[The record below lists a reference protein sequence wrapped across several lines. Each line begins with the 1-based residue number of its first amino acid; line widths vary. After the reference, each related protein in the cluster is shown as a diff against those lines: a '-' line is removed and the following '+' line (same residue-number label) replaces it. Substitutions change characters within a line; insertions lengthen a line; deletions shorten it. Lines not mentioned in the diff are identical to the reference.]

1 MYRCAA
7 GQDTPHHAADGAFH
21 GLTVYGPGDVTGL
34 DLVTDVQYPGEDTV
48 RRGAEH
54 ALAGVAADE
63 AGDVGVGQ
71 GAAFVDDAPQGVAAH
86 GLHYRVAVLSGG
98 EAGPDAYHHGGVGD
112 AGAQIALG
120 QYGVHQGIRVQ
131 LLTAQALRVG
141 EDGYRTLRQQ
151 GQRLRRAVGADG
163 PHALHCCLTVGDG
176 RGEAHRPPYGGG
188 AGQVGHDHLY
198 PGAVQPQSD
207 AGGNVACAAYQN
219 KHS

>member
-1 MYRCAA
+1 M
-7 GQDTPHHAADGAFH
+7 
-21 GLTVYGPGDVTGL
+21 
-34 DLVTDVQYPGEDTV
+34 
-48 RRGAEH
+48 
-54 ALAGVAADE
+54 
-63 AGDVGVGQ
+63 
-71 GAAFVDDAPQGVAAH
+71 AAH

-163 PHALHCCLTVGDG
+163 PHALHGCLTVGDG
-176 RGEAHRPPYGGG
+176 GGEAHRPPYGGG

-219 KHS
+219 KHSITSYFRYPYNNTTREGCQQSPVDGGTQVW